1 MISRETTMKRVVL
14 VRIAPGEDIL
24 QGLRKAVA
32 DHGIQNGLF
41 LTGFGSASHSHFHVV
56 MSNELP
62 PKESYPKSIQPLDI
76 CSFNGFV
83 LDGKVH
89 CHIDFSDERSG
100 FGGHLE
106 GGTLA
111 LTFANIAIGEIED
124 SVSIVGWDTI
134 IEEEELQSK

>member
-24 QGLRKAVA
+24 LGLRQAVV
-32 DHGIQNGLF
+32 DHSISNGLF
-41 LTGFGSASHSHFHVV
+41 LTGFGSKAIGTEPF
-56 MSNELP
+56 
-62 PKESYPKSIQPLDI
+62 IQPLDI
-76 CSFNGFV
+76 CSFNGYV

-89 CHIDFSDERSG
+89 CHIDFSDERNG

-106 GGTLA
+106 EGTLA

-124 SVSIVGWDTI
+124 SVRIAGWDTI
-134 IEEEELQSK
+134 ADEQDL

>member
-1 MISRETTMKRVVL
+1 MISRETSMKRVVL

-24 QGLRKAVA
+24 LGLRQAVRE
-32 DHGIQNGLF
+32 HNIKNGLI
-41 LTGFGSASHSHFHVV
+41 LTGFGSCSYSHFHVV

-62 PKESYPKSIQPLDI
+62 PKESYPKSIQRLDI
-76 CSFNGFV
+76 CSFNGFI

-89 CHIDFSDERSG
+89 CHVDFSDERNG

-106 GGTLA
+106 EGNLA

-134 IEEEELQSK
+134 AEESDL

>member
-1 MISRETTMKRVVL
+1 MISRETNMQRVIL
-14 VRIAPGEDIL
+14 VRIALGEDIL
-24 QGLRKAVA
+24 LGLRQAVR
-32 DHGIQNGLF
+32 DHKIKNGLF

-62 PKESYPKSIQPLDI
+62 PQESYPQSIQPLDI
-76 CSFNGFV
+76 CSFNGYI

-89 CHIDFSDERSG
+89 CHIEFSDERNG

-106 GGTLA
+106 EGTLA
-111 LTFANIAIGEIED
+111 LTFANIAIGEIAD

-134 IEEEELQSK
+134 AAEGEL

>member
-1 MISRETTMKRVVL
+1 MISRETSMKRVVL

-24 QGLRKAVA
+24 LGLRQAVQE
-32 DHGIQNGLF
+32 HNIKSGLI
-41 LTGFGSASHSHFHVV
+41 LTGFGSCSHSHFHVV

-62 PKESYPKSIQPLDI
+62 PQESYPKSIQPLDI
-76 CSFNGFV
+76 CSFNGFI

-89 CHIDFSDERSG
+89 CHVDFSDERNG

-106 GGTLA
+106 EGTLA

-124 SVSIVGWDTI
+124 SVRIAGWDTI
-134 IEEEELQSK
+134 AEESDL

>member
-1 MISRETTMKRVVL
+1 M
-14 VRIAPGEDIL
+14 
-24 QGLRKAVA
+24 
-32 DHGIQNGLF
+32 F
-41 LTGFGSASHSHFHVV
+41 
-56 MSNELP
+56 EL
-62 PKESYPKSIQPLDI
+62 QPLRGLPHTRPMGTGNHPCRPD
-76 CSFNGFV
+76 
-83 LDGKVH
+83 L
-89 CHIDFSDERSG
+89 

>member
-1 MISRETTMKRVVL
+1 
-14 VRIAPGEDIL
+14 
-24 QGLRKAVA
+24 
-32 DHGIQNGLF
+32 
-41 LTGFGSASHSHFHVV
+41 

>member
-1 MISRETTMKRVVL
+1 MISRETSMKRVVL

-24 QGLRKAVA
+24 LGLRQAVQE
-32 DHGIQNGLF
+32 HNIKNGLI
-41 LTGFGSASHSHFHVV
+41 LTGFGSCSHSHFHVV

-62 PKESYPKSIQPLDI
+62 HQESYPKSIQPLDI
-76 CSFNGFV
+76 CSFNGFI

-89 CHIDFSDERSG
+89 CHVDFSDERNG

-106 GGTLA
+106 EGTLA

-124 SVSIVGWDTI
+124 SVRIAGWDTI
-134 IEEEELQSK
+134 AEESDL